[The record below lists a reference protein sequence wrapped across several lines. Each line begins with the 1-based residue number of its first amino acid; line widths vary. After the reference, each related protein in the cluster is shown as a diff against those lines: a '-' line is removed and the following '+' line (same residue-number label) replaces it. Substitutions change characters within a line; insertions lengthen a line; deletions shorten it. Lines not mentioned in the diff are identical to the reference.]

1 MMTLLAMPPGDM
13 SSCAA
18 ILLVVDLGEFVR
30 VEIEAAMRLV
40 VVPGLTDALTTMEV
54 EVLAV
59 PLIADIYLQLIPH
72 DLQLIIRHLSPIHR
86 NINMLTS
93 INSHDELHNF

>member
-18 ILLVVDLGEFVR
+18 ILLVVDPGEFVR
-30 VEIEAAMRLV
+30 VEIEAAMRLA
-40 VVPGLTDALTTMEV
+40 VPGLTGALTTMEV

-59 PLIADIYLQLIPH
+59 LGG
-72 DLQLIIRHLSPIHR
+72 
-86 NINMLTS
+86 
-93 INSHDELHNF
+93 

>member
-1 MMTLLAMPPGDM
+1 MPPGDM

-18 ILLVVDLGEFVR
+18 ILLVVDPGEFVR

-40 VVPGLTDALTTMEV
+40 VVPRLTGALTTMEV

-59 PLIADIYLQLIPH
+59 PGG
-72 DLQLIIRHLSPIHR
+72 
-86 NINMLTS
+86 
-93 INSHDELHNF
+93 